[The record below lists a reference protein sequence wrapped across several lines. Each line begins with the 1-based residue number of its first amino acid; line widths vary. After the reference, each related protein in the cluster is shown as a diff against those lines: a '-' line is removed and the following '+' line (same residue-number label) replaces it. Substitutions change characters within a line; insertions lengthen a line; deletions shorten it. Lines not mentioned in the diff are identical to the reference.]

1 MRVLYG
7 GTMTES
13 TLEPTETRAAAVS
26 SGSSVVNRPR
36 DAVKPKRRRKK
47 SPTKSRRSHATATK
61 VRWSFPRT
69 TLEKAI
75 AVANAIKTLHG
86 GNPWEPEEIRKAV
99 GVGTGGNSW
108 FYLTAASRDYGLT
121 VGTSSAEKIGLSE
134 LGRELEY
141 APNPE
146 TEHNLKIKAFLNVE
160 VFKKVLEYYKG
171 SNLPDM
177 KYLGNTLQK
186 EFGLAPGTHSEFAQ
200 TFRENC
206 QYLGITS
213 GIPSGPEDT
222 VQPDAKPPVTVT
234 LAEPSGKSQFTA
246 FVILPFVE
254 RDAKHPAGF
263 FAEALRSLIT
273 PAAKESGFTVK
284 TANRQGSDLIQSTIV
299 NDLIEADL
307 VIADLTEHNPN
318 VLFELGFRM
327 AQDKPVVLVKATG
340 TGPLFDV
347 DNMLRVFEY
356 NSNLW
361 QTTIEKDMPNLCEF
375 IRGAWENRKS
385 EKSYMGILRGKG
397 KA

>member
-1 MRVLYG
+1 MP
-7 GTMTES
+7 ES
-13 TLEPTETRAAAVS
+13 TEKSATETSASTNAMVEL
-26 SGSSVVNRPR
+26 N
-36 DAVKPKRRRKK
+36 DAMKPNRRRKK
-47 SPTKSRRSHATATK
+47 GGAKSKQKQTAPTR

-75 AVANAIKTLHG
+75 EVANAIKKLNG
-86 GNPWEPEEIRKAV
+86 GNPWEPEEIRKAI

-121 VGTSSAEKIGLSE
+121 VGTSSAERIGLSD
-134 LGRELEY
+134 LGRDLAY

-146 TEHNLKIKAFLNVE
+146 AELSLKVKAFLNVD
-160 VFKKVLEYYKG
+160 VFKRVLEYYKG

-186 EFGLAPGTHSEFAQ
+186 EFSLAPETHSEFAQ

-213 GIPSGPEDT
+213 GIPAGPEDT
-222 VQPDAKPPVTVT
+222 AQSGAKSPVTVT
-234 LAEPSGKSQFTA
+234 LAEPSGKSQYTA

-254 RDAKHPAGF
+254 RDTKHPAGF

-318 VLFELGFRM
+318 VMFELGFRM

-361 QTTIEKDMPNLCEF
+361 QTTIEKDMPSLCEF
-375 IRGAWENRKS
+375 IRGAWDNRKS
-385 EKSYMGILRGKG
+385 EKSYIGILRGKN
-397 KA
+397 KT